1 MKILIKR
8 ENNNYEITLQHNA
21 METKI
26 ISKERPSF
34 QMIKYFIR
42 RMLFWNISNMK
53 KGHIKIIK

>member
-42 RMLFWNISNMK
+42 RMLI
-53 KGHIKIIK
+53 